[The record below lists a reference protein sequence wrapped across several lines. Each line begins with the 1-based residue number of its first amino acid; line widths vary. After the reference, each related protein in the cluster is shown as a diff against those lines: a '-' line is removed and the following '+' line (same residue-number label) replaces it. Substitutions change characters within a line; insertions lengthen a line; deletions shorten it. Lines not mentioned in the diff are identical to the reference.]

1 VIDLKEKRRQDGC
14 SGRIV
19 SKYRLLIWERDQRF
33 SERIFSWIGRFQ
45 SYGFKDKKRFFL
57 LAKIIQQ
64 KKSSSWYSLINEDF
78 DNTFWEAD
86 QKVSTR
92 KLFWERKVSRF

>member
-1 VIDLKEKRRQDGC
+1 
-14 SGRIV
+14 
-19 SKYRLLIWERDQRF
+19 
-33 SERIFSWIGRFQ
+33 
-45 SYGFKDKKRFFL
+45 

-92 KLFWERKVSRF
+92 KLSWKERFQDFDTDKFKKEDKKVVQEELSLNIDF